1 MEFFGISKQEAELRI
16 SETPLHQQNT
26 SYVESDLLR
35 LKLLIDVATKSC
47 SDLIYVICLISDNVV
62 DVIYI
67 LYQKTMENNVK
78 NPTFAS
84 LLE

>member
-16 SETPLHQQNT
+16 SETPLHQQDT

-62 DVIYI
+62 DVVNI
-67 LYQKTMENNVK
+67 LYQKTMLK
-78 NPTFAS
+78 IPHS
-84 LLE
+84 LVY